1 MADADRKTERHIA
14 SYLNEALARDAGALV
29 TVTGAMMPVYV
40 ATPINL
46 TALEND
52 PNTTAPAASRI
63 IVAGDL
69 DETKIVTKVAL
80 YPVYTGGAGET
91 SFRVWVRSGLVS
103 PVWIPIQIVTFAGTT
118 ADTEQVINVGNR
130 SVFIQALTGVNITP
144 VNLYYAVA

>member
-40 ATPINL
+40 ATPISL
-46 TALEND
+46 TAIEND

-80 YPVYTGGAGET
+80 YPVYTGDAGAT
-91 SFRVWVRSGLVS
+91 SFRVWVRSGLETPAWVPLGILS
-103 PVWIPIQIVTFAGTT
+103 FAGTA
-118 ADTEQVINVGNR
+118 ADVEQTIAVGNR

>member
-29 TVTGAMMPVYV
+29 TVAGAMKPVYV
-40 ATPINL
+40 ATPVNL
-46 TALEND
+46 TAIEND

-63 IVAGDL
+63 ILAGDL
-69 DETKIVTKVAL
+69 DETKVVTKVAL
-80 YPVYTGGAGET
+80 YAVYTGAAGAT
-91 SFRVWVRSGLVS
+91 SFRVWVRSGLAA
-103 PVWIPIQIVTFAGTT
+103 PAWIPIQIVTFAGTT

>member
-29 TVTGAMMPVYV
+29 TVAGAVKPVYV

-52 PNTTAPAASRI
+52 PNTTAPAAARI

-69 DETKIVTKVAL
+69 DPTKVVTSVSVFAA
-80 YPVYTGGAGET
+80 YTGAAGAT
-91 SFRVWVRSGLVS
+91 TFRVWVRSGLVTPAWVPLGILS
-103 PVWIPIQIVTFAGTT
+103 FAGTD
-118 ADTEQVINVGNR
+118 ADVEQTVAVGNR
-130 SVFIQALTGVNITP
+130 SVFIQALTGVDTTP